1 MKTRII
7 SILALVYL
15 TVSSAWAQGPWTSGD
30 CTVTLSGGVLT
41 ISGTGA
47 MGDYSGNTGQ
57 PWKDSRSSITS
68 VVVQTGV
75 THIGNNSL
83 SSFTNMTSVS
93 LPEGLLTIGN
103 SAFSGD
109 NNTSFTEVPIPAS
122 VTSIGQRAFYQC
134 SELTSV
140 TFSAGSNLTSIGI
153 GAFANCSNLT
163 TVTLNS
169 NPAIVGTAFPSGAT
183 VTMNLTAHEGETG
196 EFWMTFYN
204 KNQNFQVPAT
214 GTQIFKAALS
224 GTKLELTELTTDQ
237 TVTKDKPVILKSTA
251 SPIVMTL
258 TSTASSN
265 DFSGNDLSG
274 VSAAAGM
281 TAADPSTTYVL
292 NTGSQGVG
300 FYKLASGKTIGLGKA
315 YLTYSGGGVAAA
327 RGYFLFDETTG
338 IEMPTVE
345 GNGDAEAV
353 IYDLQGRRV
362 LNPTKG
368 LYIVNGK
375 KVFINK

>member
-1 MKTRII
+1 MIKKLL
-7 SILALVYL
+7 SILALL
-15 TVSSAWAQGPWTSGD
+15 CITASSAWADFTPQTGDEWNSDTKTLTVNSNPKASAYKNKTEIEHLIFANAVTTINNQAFQGCTNLASITFGSGLTTINQYAFQGCTSLT
-30 CTVTLSGGVLT
+30 TVTL
-41 ISGTGA
+41 
-47 MGDYSGNTGQ
+47 
-57 PWKDSRSSITS
+57 
-68 VVVQTGV
+68 
-75 THIGNNSL
+75 
-83 SSFTNMTSVS
+83 
-93 LPEGLLTIGN
+93 
-103 SAFSGD
+103 
-109 NNTSFTEVPIPAS
+109 PAS
-122 VTSIGQRAFYQC
+122 VTTI
-134 SELTSV
+134 V
-140 TFSAGSNLTSIGI
+140 GSFNGCT
-153 GAFANCSNLT
+153 NLT

-204 KNQNFQVPAT
+204 QYQNFQVPAT

-224 GTKLELTELTTDQ
+224 GTALTLTELETDKI
-237 TVTKDKPVILKSTA
+237 VTKDNAVILKSTTG
-251 SPIVMTL
+251 PISLTL
-258 TSTASSN
+258 TTTASSN
-265 DFSGNDLSG
+265 DFSSNDLSG

-281 TAADPSTTYVL
+281 TATDPSTTYVL

-315 YLTYSGGGVAAA
+315 YLTYSGGGAAAA

-338 IEMPTVE
+338 IEMPTAE

-353 IYDLQGRRV
+353 VYDLQGRRV
-362 LNPTKG
+362 QNPTKG

>member
-1 MKTRII
+1 MTKKIY
-7 SILALVYL
+7 SLLALLCL

-30 CTVTLSGGVLT
+30 CTVTLSGGEMTV
-41 ISGTGA
+41 SGSGA
-47 MGDYSGNTGQ
+47 MHNYSGAGQ
-57 PWKDSRSSITS
+57 VPWNSNKSVITS
-68 VVVQTGV
+68 VVIGDGV
-75 THIGNNSL
+75 TSIG
-83 SSFTNMTSVS
+83 SF
-93 LPEGLLTIGN
+93 
-103 SAFSGD
+103 AFSGCS
-109 NNTSFTEVPIPAS
+109 NLSTISFGSGLTTIFSYAFQNCTNLTEVTLPAS
-122 VTSIGQRAFYQC
+122 VTTIQQSFGGC
-134 SELTSV
+134 T
-140 TFSAGSNLTSIGI
+140 
-153 GAFANCSNLT
+153 NLT

-169 NPAIVGTAFPSGAT
+169 NPAILGTAFPSGAT

-196 EFWMTFYN
+196 EYWMTFYN
-204 KNQNFQVPAT
+204 KYQNFQVPAT

-353 IYDLQGRRV
+353 VYDLQGRRV

>member
-1 MKTRII
+1 MKTKKLL
-7 SILALVYL
+7 SILALLCITASNAWADFTPQTGDEWNSDTKTL
-15 TVSSAWAQGPWTSGD
+15 TVNSDPKASAYRNKTEIEHLIFANAVTTINIQAFQGCTNLASITFGSGLTTINQYAFQGCTSLT
-30 CTVTLSGGVLT
+30 TVTL
-41 ISGTGA
+41 
-47 MGDYSGNTGQ
+47 
-57 PWKDSRSSITS
+57 
-68 VVVQTGV
+68 
-75 THIGNNSL
+75 
-83 SSFTNMTSVS
+83 
-93 LPEGLLTIGN
+93 
-103 SAFSGD
+103 
-109 NNTSFTEVPIPAS
+109 PAS
-122 VTSIGQRAFYQC
+122 VTTIVG
-134 SELTSV
+134 
-140 TFSAGSNLTSIGI
+140 GSFNGCT
-153 GAFANCSNLT
+153 NLT

-169 NPAIVGTAFPSGAT
+169 NPVIVGTAFPSGAT

-315 YLTYSGGGVAAA
+315 YLTYSGGGVAAT

-353 IYDLQGRRV
+353 VYDLQGRRV